1 MARIKYFDPADN
13 TWKYADN
20 VAFFAPVLSV
30 NGKTGAIIVT
40 AEDVGAE
47 PAGAVSAHNADKA
60 AHADMRTLLA
70 NAMMKSDISTQ
81 KAQLTL
87 EDGTKVLIDVV
98 VASDGTTIETY
109 TNQIPLSVDADG
121 SIYNGI
127 GYKEGYRLSS
137 SGAEKENTGYIHGT
151 ICTGFI
157 PVKQGDVVR
166 IHGCSWYNPNSG
178 TNYFCGYNDSFTFQ
192 GAAISNFSG
201 YYGTWVGAELQPTHK
216 IGENG
221 DITFTITDP
230 AVKYIRVSSAGTTAM
245 PLDPAAAIIPVN
257 EEIL

>member
-47 PAGAVSAHNADKA
+47 PAGAVSAHNADAA

-70 NAMMKSDISTQ
+70 NAMMKSDISTK

-98 VASDGTTIETY
+98 VASDGTTIQSY
-109 TNQIPLSVDADG
+109 TNQIPLSIDTDG
-121 SIYNGI
+121 SVFNGV
-127 GYKEGYRLSS
+127 GYMAGYRLSS
-137 SGAEKENTGYIHGT
+137 SGATKEQEGSYV
-151 ICTGFI
+151 TGFI
-157 PVKQGDVVR
+157 PAKGEDVVR
-166 IHGCSWYNPNSG
+166 IFGCNWATTAHAN
-178 TNYFCGYNDSFTFQ
+178 NYICAYDANFTFI
-192 GAAISNFSG
+192 GALATAAGATTLTIHGTDIRNG
-201 YYGTWVGAELQPTHK
+201 YEYDTEGNATITLAELDS
-216 IGENG
+216 I
-221 DITFTITDP
+221 
-230 AVKYIRVSSAGTTAM
+230 AYIRISSRGSSALTAPESM
-245 PLDPAAAIIPVN
+245 IVTIN
-257 EEIL
+257 EEIT